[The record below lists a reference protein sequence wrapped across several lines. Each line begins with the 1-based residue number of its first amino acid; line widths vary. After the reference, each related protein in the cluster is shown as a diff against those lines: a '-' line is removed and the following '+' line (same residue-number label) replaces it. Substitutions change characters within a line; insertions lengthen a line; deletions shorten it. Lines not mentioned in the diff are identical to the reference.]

1 MTFNE
6 CVRDIDKLFEAVDKG
21 EISLESAK
29 LVATATIGAL
39 LSTQLEKVSRI
50 LEQSALGGK

>member
-21 EISLESAK
+21 EISLES
-29 LVATATIGAL
+29 
-39 LSTQLEKVSRI
+39 QLEKVSRI
-50 LEQSALGGK
+50 LEQSAMGGK